1 MFHKWISELAVL
13 VNDAIE
19 HEMLGNIFHVSLVNQ
34 SIMIGKVT
42 DSIWK
47 ERWKSVGL

>member
-1 MFHKWISELAVL
+1 MFHKWISELAIL
-13 VNDAIE
+13 NDAIE
-19 HEMLGNIFHVSLVNQ
+19 HEMLGDIFHVSLVDL
-34 SIMIGKVT
+34 SIMIGKVA